1 MPPSADLNTRRCAV
15 GTLQFVLAAAVVM
28 MSSAFASA
36 DGAVTP
42 PVAAPVTA
50 APTPLDPATAK
61 VVNDVQAFYNRT
73 TTFSSDFTQQYLV
86 KAYNTTKTSQG
97 HVVFSKPGK
106 MDWTYVDP
114 AGNHVVSDGTT
125 LKAYEA
131 ANKQMYQQTINQS
144 QYPAALSFL
153 LGTGQL
159 GTLFNFTMIDGAQ
172 LNFPGGW
179 VLIGDPVQPT
189 PAYTKV
195 LFYVDKGTSQV
206 MRVLILD
213 GQGNRNRFDFTNPQV
228 NQAVAPNQFQYT
240 PPPGTTV
247 INP

>member
-1 MPPSADLNTRRCAV
+1 MRSMKNL
-15 GTLQFVLAAAVVM
+15 LWAAAVLVT
-28 MSSAFASA
+28 SAVSFADA
-36 DGAVTP
+36 PATPTTPAAAPAP
-42 PVAAPVTA
+42 PVQDAAT
-50 APTPLDPATAK
+50 TAK
-61 VVNDVQAFYNRT
+61 VVTDVQAFYNRT
-73 TTFSSDFTQQYLV
+73 TTFSSDFDQEYLV
-86 KAYNTTKTSQG
+86 KAYNQTKTSQG

-106 MDWTYVDP
+106 MDWTYSSP

-153 LGTGQL
+153 LGNGQL
-159 GTLFNFTMIDGAQ
+159 STLFNFTMRDGAD
-172 LNFPGGW
+172 LSFPGGW
-179 VLIGDPVQPT
+179 VLLGDPIQAT

-195 LFYVDKGTSQV
+195 VFYVDKQTSQV

-213 GQGNRNRFDFTNPQV
+213 GQGNRNRFTFTNAQV
-228 NQAVAPNQFQYT
+228 NLPVLPTQFQYT